1 MNLNV
6 ISKNYTGAA
15 QTVVVVLVLLL
26 LFCCRGCSVV
36 TTAFALRICILICA
50 CSISIIRCLPL
61 CPA

>member
-26 LFCCRGCSVV
+26 LLLFSSSDGFCSED
-36 TTAFALRICILICA
+36 LYPDL
-50 CSISIIRCLPL
+50 CLFHQH
-61 CPA
+61 